1 MQDLTIED
9 EREDENRYAAYLRGR
24 RIGLASAILVGG
36 TVLLPHV
43 EVDPDKHDLGIGSL
57 LVRRVYDDARADGH
71 SVLAMCPYA
80 RRWADLHP
88 GYHDVDRRPR
98 AGELTALKGLVAADH
113 TLRALH
119 QDAVNKR

>member
-1 MQDLTIED
+1 MHELTIED
-9 EREDENRYAAYLRGR
+9 EREDVNRYAAYLSGR
-24 RIGLASAILVGG
+24 RIGLASAILIGG

-43 EVDPDKHDLGIGSL
+43 EVDRGMHDLGIGSL

-71 SVLAMCPYA
+71 RVLAMCPFA

-113 TLRALH
+113 IMRALH
-119 QDAVNKR
+119 HDAGKKP